1 MEGLDTVLC
10 PVNPARDSRHY
21 LPAKDPAN
29 PNGHFREVLLPAAR
43 EKGIGIIAMKTTAQ
57 GRAHR
62 RGAGK
67 TDAATLIRFALSEPG
82 VCVAIVGPGHLR
94 HLKQN
99 IETTRRFTPL
109 SDEERHN
116 LIAHVAGAGPHLAY
130 EQLDYGGS

>member
-1 MEGLDTVLC
+1 VLC

-21 LPAKDPAN
+21 IPAKDPAN

-43 EKGIGIIAMKTTAQ
+43 EKGLGIIAMKTTAQ
-57 GRAHR
+57 GQLI
-62 RGAGK
+62 GEGPGK

-99 IETTRRFTPL
+99 IETARNFTPL
-109 SDEERHN
+109 NEEERHR
-116 LIAHVAGAGPHLAY
+116 LIAHVAGAAPRLAY
-130 EQLDYGGS
+130 EQPDYSGS